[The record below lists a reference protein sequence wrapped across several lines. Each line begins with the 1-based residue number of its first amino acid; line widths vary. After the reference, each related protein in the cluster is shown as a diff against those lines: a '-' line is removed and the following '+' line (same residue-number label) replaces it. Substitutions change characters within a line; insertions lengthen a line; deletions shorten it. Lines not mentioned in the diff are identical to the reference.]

1 MLKRDIIRK
10 IAGPTIFTATFTKKD
25 GSDRVMNCRLDVKKH
40 LHGGQNNTMHKDN
53 LLTVYD
59 MQSKG
64 YRTINTDTL
73 KSISVKGK
81 VYSAKELF
89 NYLEVKCQE

>member
-1 MLKRDIIRK
+1 
-10 IAGPTIFTATFTKKD
+10 
-25 GSDRVMNCRLDVKKH
+25 
-40 LHGGQNNTMHKDN
+40 
-53 LLTVYD
+53 
-59 MQSKG
+59 MQAKG